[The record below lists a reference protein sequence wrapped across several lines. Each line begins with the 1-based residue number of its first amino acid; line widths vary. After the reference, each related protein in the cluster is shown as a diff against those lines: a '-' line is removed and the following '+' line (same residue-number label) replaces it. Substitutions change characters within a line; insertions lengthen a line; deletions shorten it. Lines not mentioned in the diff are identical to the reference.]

1 MPIVRNNVASA
12 AIDRQSITREALF
25 GLPDDRLAEC
35 VVTAPSDEAPNGS
48 KVGDAL
54 WIWSKDQ
61 APTSLSKRSLNF
73 TAIDHLPM
81 LGMELRRYMLAHMLF
96 PLERYADIAGL
107 RKRCLYLTRV
117 AKLLAE
123 VGGADCSFHSVSADQ
138 FQAAFD
144 MATGN
149 LGDTR
154 RVVGR
159 YICELQDLGQ
169 RKVIPGY
176 LSQVDREFI
185 VNLSLNT
192 LDGLPERP
200 ESHQEDDFG
209 QWQPLPD
216 DYVAEAGRRWVF
228 YLEVILPQVAAI
240 IENLPDI
247 EAQVTGPRIRNWGGR
262 TGDVSPAV
270 LKSRRRGLWTNVLTG
285 FEWKDGSGE
294 PLGRIPFQ
302 VGAAFPP
309 TNFTELIEL
318 FSVCQGALIQVLM
331 LMTGGRVSEVETL
344 RQDCLVPAEEGEAA
358 IPALKGRTFKLS
370 GLTVGD
376 ATSWPIPHRVA
387 AAVELQ
393 QKIAAVLLSDGTNCL
408 WVSNNRQYWLQGKI
422 HAYHHLE
429 VFARDHGLEPLL
441 GGTKVHPHRFRKSVA
456 RLAVLSLTG
465 APLILRDIF
474 GHADIEGTLKY
485 ILSNPSI
492 REEMRELA
500 LDTMMDQAETVA
512 HDLDDAGGQGADN
525 LRKIRDGFFDKLK
538 VPKNERAQRHR
549 MDEFV
554 AAQLADGAVDLKMIF
569 PGIVCL
575 KPKSATGLCS
585 KDEINTAVCRPNCHN
600 FVALPNFKEHA
611 ERTIGY
617 LLDELDR
624 PEIRKNPL
632 MGVWYKAQLKD
643 HVDLFGDL
651 KERFAADKRLAAALG
666 EG

>member
-61 APTSLSKRSLNF
+61 VPTPLSKRSLNF
-73 TAIDHLPM
+73 TAIDHLPV
-81 LGMELRRYMLAHMLF
+81 LGMELRRCMLAHMLF

-107 RKRCLYLTRV
+107 RKRCIYLTRV

-123 VGGADCSFHSVSADQ
+123 VGGVDCSFHSVSADQ

-144 MATGN
+144 TATAD

-192 LDGLPERP
+192 FDGLPERP
-200 ESHQEDDFG
+200 EFHQEGDFG

-228 YLEVILPQVAAI
+228 YLEVILPQLVSV
-240 IENLPDI
+240 IEQIPALEGEIAERGTGRAENTIAMYRKQVWNKFLGDI
-247 EAQVTGPRIRNWGGR
+247 GWHDE
-262 TGDVSPAV
+262 
-270 LKSRRRGLWTNVLTG
+270 
-285 FEWKDGSGE
+285 
-294 PLGRIPFQ
+294 LGRDLTEMPFQ
-302 VGAAFPP
+302 TKAVFPP
-309 TNFTELIEL
+309 ENFSQLIEL
-318 FSVCQGALIQVLM
+318 LSVCQGALIQVLM

-370 GLTVGD
+370 GLTAGD

-393 QKIAAVLLSDGTNCL
+393 QKIAAVLLSDGSNSL